1 MKKVIT
7 YGTFD
12 LFHQGHYNILKRARE
27 LGDYLVVG
35 VTSESYDIERGKL
48 NVQDSLLKRIENVR
62 KTGFADEIIVEEY
75 QGQKLN
81 DITKY
86 NIDLLVVGSDWRGK
100 FDYLKNY
107 CEVVYLERTKNISST
122 KLRSEGMIYS
132 MGIVTDDTEDNEMV
146 MESKYVSGLH
156 VESVYSEDVFV
167 AREFCDRYEL
177 DSYGTDYEQFLE
189 GLDIIYIRSGLKNR
203 ADYIRK
209 ALECDKYVISD
220 TPMALEPEEIRE
232 LFALAK
238 AHQVVLVEDVF
249 VAREFCDRYELDSYG
264 TDYEQFLEGLDIIYI
279 RSGLKNRAD
288 YIRKALECD
297 KYVISDTPMALEPEE
312 IRELF
317 ALAKAH
323 QVVLVE
329 KLTMV
334 YLRAFTQLV
343 WLTHGALVGDVV
355 AVKCAISQDDFEG
368 GKNFS
373 ETVSQALCACIKLL
387 GKDYLEVKSN
397 AVKSSDGCFIYD
409 MITMKYLRALA
420 TIEIGTTVDVE
431 NELAI
436 IGTRGRI
443 TVPGDWWNTGY
454 FEAKIEGQEFLKR
467 YSFNFE
473 GNGLRYLL
481 QELVIMIRD
490 RRTEC
495 TRFFYEESETLAEL
509 LKIINQRG

>member
-1 MKKVIT
+1 
-7 YGTFD
+7 
-12 LFHQGHYNILKRARE
+12 
-27 LGDYLVVG
+27 
-35 VTSESYDIERGKL
+35 
-48 NVQDSLLKRIENVR
+48 
-62 KTGFADEIIVEEY
+62 
-75 QGQKLN
+75 
-81 DITKY
+81 
-86 NIDLLVVGSDWRGK
+86 
-100 FDYLKNY
+100 
-107 CEVVYLERTKNISST
+107 
-122 KLRSEGMIYS
+122 
-132 MGIVTDDTEDNEMV
+132 
-146 MESKYVSGLH
+146 
-156 VESVYSEDVFV
+156 
-167 AREFCDRYEL
+167 
-177 DSYGTDYEQFLE
+177 
-189 GLDIIYIRSGLKNR
+189 
-203 ADYIRK
+203 
-209 ALECDKYVISD
+209 
-220 TPMALEPEEIRE
+220 
-232 LFALAK
+232 
-238 AHQVVLVEDVF
+238 
-249 VAREFCDRYELDSYG
+249 
-264 TDYEQFLEGLDIIYI
+264 
-279 RSGLKNRAD
+279 
-288 YIRKALECD
+288 
-297 KYVISDTPMALEPEE
+297 MALEPEE

-387 GKDYLEVKSN
+387 GKDYLDVKTN
-397 AVKSSDGCFIYD
+397 AVKSSDGSFIYD
-409 MITMKYLRALA
+409 TITMKYLRALA

-431 NELAI
+431 NELVI

-495 TRFFYEESETLAEL
+495 TRIFYEESETLAEL

>member
-177 DSYGTDYEQFLE
+177 DSYGTDY
-189 GLDIIYIRSGLKNR
+189 G
-203 ADYIRK
+203 
-209 ALECDKYVISD
+209 
-220 TPMALEPEEIRE
+220 
-232 LFALAK
+232 
-238 AHQVVLVEDVF
+238 
-249 VAREFCDRYELDSYG
+249 
-264 TDYEQFLEGLDIIYI
+264 QFLEGLDIIYI

-334 YLRAFTQLV
+334 YLRAS
-343 WLTHGALVGDVV
+343 G
-355 AVKCAISQDDFEG
+355 
-368 GKNFS
+368 
-373 ETVSQALCACIKLL
+373 
-387 GKDYLEVKSN
+387 
-397 AVKSSDGCFIYD
+397 
-409 MITMKYLRALA
+409 
-420 TIEIGTTVDVE
+420 
-431 NELAI
+431 
-436 IGTRGRI
+436 
-443 TVPGDWWNTGY
+443 
-454 FEAKIEGQEFLKR
+454 
-467 YSFNFE
+467 
-473 GNGLRYLL
+473 
-481 QELVIMIRD
+481 
-490 RRTEC
+490 
-495 TRFFYEESETLAEL
+495 
-509 LKIINQRG
+509 